1 MLHNPSTH
9 NMPKP
14 YTTCIQNM
22 STNAKVEINGAKR
35 TDCGKR
41 LVQIALTTMGAYV
54 NFKDGLY
61 LL

>member
-1 MLHNPSTH
+1 
-9 NMPKP
+9 
-14 YTTCIQNM
+14 M